1 MKLNHTLVALLSVAA
16 LLPASA
22 SAAELTVKVEG
33 VTAPTGTMFVALF
46 TEDGWAG
53 HEAYQGAKQAVED
66 DAPTIVFGDLEP
78 GRYGVKLFHDV
89 DGDGEL
95 ALGEYGI
102 PVEPYGFSNDAPV
115 SFGPPSFD
123 SAAFDVTADGAI
135 QTITLR

>member
-66 DAPTIVFGDLEP
+66 AAPTIVFGDLEP

-115 SFGPPSFD
+115 RFGPPGWKKAKF
-123 SAAFDVTADGAI
+123 TLGDGANTH
-135 QTITLR
+135 TIKLR